1 MNKKIGRTL
10 IKLNNHKIFP
20 WKNKKNIFIRGY
32 AFIHGKTHNAESLIE
47 LFLKKKNKS
56 ELISLIK
63 ELDGPFSIIIN
74 INEEIF
80 VFVNI
85 LRSFPLFYKINKED
99 IIVTDFFNVDQ
110 LKNENINTENLEMFK
125 NGLSTLGETTLLHNW
140 FQLQSGEYLEIK
152 KESYS
157 INKYWDLQYA
167 EIQEKSLNMSL
178 KILRNSYEET
188 FENVVKFLDGRTAVI
203 PLSGGHDSRLV
214 AYYLYKLKYPKVI
227 TYSYGTKNIDE
238 NKYSEEVS
246 KALGFKHY
254 YVEYDNNKN
263 RKIYKKMS
271 KDYLLFSGNVGVVPC
286 IQELI
291 ALKELTD
298 KEVIN
303 KNCVVIPGFACD
315 ALYDGTI
322 NNFVEKSDSLGKF
335 NISNFIIQKYYKI
348 RNVELSNN
356 LKVLLEKKTKSLMKN
371 PQEENLKNYLEII
384 EKFDLLERQSK
395 FIQNAV
401 RVYEFF
407 DLEWITP
414 YFSLSQ
420 LEIIE
425 KIDYSHRVNR
435 NLMYKFEEKEYPDFL
450 KKIDFAKTRK
460 EKLINSKLDYIT
472 HSARLL
478 LNRSY
483 AHFLFSNF
491 SQLRFLSKY
500 YDKRYRNV
508 NVFVQEDYIK
518 YLSDIVKGE

>member
-1 MNKKIGRTL
+1 M
-10 IKLNNHKIFP
+10 
-20 WKNKKNIFIRGY
+20 
-32 AFIHGKTHNAESLIE
+32 E
-47 LFLKKKNKS
+47 
-56 ELISLIK
+56 
-63 ELDGPFSIIIN
+63 
-74 INEEIF
+74 
-80 VFVNI
+80 
-85 LRSFPLFYKINKED
+85 
-99 IIVTDFFNVDQ
+99 
-110 LKNENINTENLEMFK
+110 
-125 NGLSTLGETTLLHNW
+125 
-140 FQLQSGEYLEIK
+140 
-152 KESYS
+152 
-157 INKYWDLQYA
+157 KY
-167 EIQEKSLNMSL
+167 
-178 KILRNSYEET
+178 
-188 FENVVKFLDGRTAVI
+188 
-203 PLSGGHDSRLV
+203 
-214 AYYLYKLKYPKVI
+214 
-227 TYSYGTKNIDE
+227 
-238 NKYSEEVS
+238 
-246 KALGFKHY
+246 
-254 YVEYDNNKN
+254 
-263 RKIYKKMS
+263 
-271 KDYLLFSGNVGVVPC
+271 
-286 IQELI
+286 
-291 ALKELTD
+291 
-298 KEVIN
+298 
-303 KNCVVIPGFACD
+303 
-315 ALYDGTI
+315 
-322 NNFVEKSDSLGKF
+322 DSLGKF